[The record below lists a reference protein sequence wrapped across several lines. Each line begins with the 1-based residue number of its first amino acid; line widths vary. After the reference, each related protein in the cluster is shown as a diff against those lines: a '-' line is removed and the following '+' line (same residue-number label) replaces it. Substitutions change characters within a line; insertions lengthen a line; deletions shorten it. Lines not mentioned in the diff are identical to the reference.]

1 MPVFYQILAD
11 IVFCPHTYGVRQPEL
26 PSAFLPSP
34 SALRAGSRPEQY
46 RVGAVAVAVV
56 GRGGLVGS
64 EVYTQKEQF
73 PESVTNANGDK
84 LGGLPDVVHK
94 RGKDGCPN
102 LLQSRMLAGR

>member
-1 MPVFYQILAD
+1 MLNFFYLHRHRFFPAHLRRAQPRT
-11 IVFCPHTYGVRQPEL
+11 IVRIPTEPF
-26 PSAFLPSP
+26 SP
-34 SALRAGSRPEQY
+34 RAGSRPEQY

-64 EVYTQKEQF
+64 EVYTQKERF
-73 PESVTNANGDK
+73 PESVTNANGDR
-84 LGGLPDVVHK
+84 LGGFPDVVHK

>member
-1 MPVFYQILAD
+1 MPVFYQIIAD

-34 SALRAGSRPEQY
+34 SALRAGSRSE
-46 RVGAVAVAVV
+46 RCLVDTVAGV

>member
-1 MPVFYQILAD
+1 M
-11 IVFCPHTYGVRQPEL
+11 RQPES
-26 PSAFLPSP
+26 PSSFLPSP

-84 LGGLPDVVHK
+84 LGGLPGVVHK
-94 RGKDGCPN
+94 RGKGGRPR
-102 LLQSRMLAGR
+102 LLRSRMLAGR